1 MSFQGVTIHFELLLQ
16 QDDSPVFFSP
26 HFSSSSSSPVTAN
39 HCLVA
44 LDLSKGATSSNS
56 KSAPI
61 AGCTFYHQ
69 IASSR
74 VASIG
79 ACSSAG
85 ARAALEDVLIMPG
98 EKPSGIAW
106 MSAGEETVVY
116 IGGVPYALRTI
127 SSAMVPVTSE
137 GGGDAQNGLKADVLA
152 EVSSYGGRMVVFDA
166 SGVPRWITV
175 VTGTVL
181 TPAEAI
187 AGTPCKGTPIAFT
200 SLPVPSKGP
209 LPLET
214 LNSFMDDVLS
224 KLSPNS
230 CLVLSSAGES
240 ESAALLTVISTICI
254 RVRDAGGKMPPDVT
268 PKEPLPVV
276 SKYKPERGLLEDV
289 PQVTS
294 LVSALGVELGGSAKL
309 LADDTIDRAHLCK
322 LKHMRDVYI
331 SSKDSSSLAQYLQVV
346 AVAAMLL
353 SPPEKRAEIGDA
365 FSASMAP
372 PAAA

>member
-1 MSFQGVTIHFELLLQ
+1 MYV
-16 QDDSPVFFSP
+16 
-26 HFSSSSSSPVTAN
+26 
-39 HCLVA
+39 
-44 LDLSKGATSSNS
+44 
-56 KSAPI
+56 
-61 AGCTFYHQ
+61 
-69 IASSR
+69 
-74 VASIG
+74 
-79 ACSSAG
+79 
-85 ARAALEDVLIMPG
+85 
-98 EKPSGIAW
+98 
-106 MSAGEETVVY
+106 
-116 IGGVPYALRTI
+116 GGVPYALRTI

-137 GGGDAQNGLKADVLA
+137 GGGEAQNGLKADVLA
-152 EVSSYGGRMVVFDA
+152 EVSSHGGRMVVFDA

-175 VTGTVL
+175 AAGTVF

-187 AGTPCKGTPIAFT
+187 AGSACKGTPVAFT
-200 SLPVPSKGP
+200 SLPTPSQGA
-209 LPLET
+209 LPSET
-214 LNSFMDDVLS
+214 LNALMDDILS
-224 KLSPNS
+224 KLSPTS
-230 CLVLSSAGES
+230 CLVLSSAGDS
-240 ESAALLTVISTICI
+240 ESAALLTVISTMYI

-276 SKYKPERGLLEDV
+276 SKYKSERGLLEDV

-322 LKHMRDVYI
+322 LKHMRDMYI
-331 SSKDSSSLAQYLQVV
+331 SSKDSSCLAQYLQVV